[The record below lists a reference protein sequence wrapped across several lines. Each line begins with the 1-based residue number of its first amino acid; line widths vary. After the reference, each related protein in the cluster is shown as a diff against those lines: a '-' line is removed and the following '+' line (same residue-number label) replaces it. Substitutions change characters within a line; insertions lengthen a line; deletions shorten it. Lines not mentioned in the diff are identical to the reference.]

1 MQGYIG
7 TAHVPQGA
15 PPPGAS
21 IASSLTPDAASAGAG
36 FADGGSDL
44 LALIAEARHH
54 MQREED
60 PNRLFDA
67 YPQSKPRAFHPIPD
81 QRAGAFPGVPFAS
94 VSAFSFGLNDDLFP
108 AFPRACELLE
118 PDGTFCPDVSAPG
131 VPLSATQTARLL
143 ALMRAAGD
151 VPDAGGRPRV
161 GRIFARCG
169 DPSLAFVFFD
179 AEHAPVGMLEVSLFC
194 NSWSSTPS
202 ESGVVGTMRA
212 PERGTMLGLCD
223 ELGLDECWQ
232 GEDRFEAARQA
243 LDAERPAA
251 VESSAEVAR
260 QLQGVDLDGPLAA
273 ATPFERR
280 ALCASSLRARH
291 WRSQGGVTIELPDG
305 RRWNVVDYPTC
316 VATFPAC
323 AARVRDALA
332 CDRWL
337 TAEKAPS
344 DGGTS
349 AGSSVCAGLDRCLWL
364 FRPASEKPAGR

>member
-1 MQGYIG
+1 MQGHIG
-7 TAHVPQGA
+7 TAHDPQGA
-15 PPPGAS
+15 SPPGAS
-21 IASSLTPDAASAGAG
+21 TALLLTTDASSAGAAS
-36 FADGGSDL
+36 ADGGSDL

-54 MQREED
+54 MQREDD

-67 YPQSKPRAFHPIPD
+67 YPQSKPRAFHSIPD
-81 QRAGAFPGVPFAS
+81 HRAGAFPGVPFAS

-108 AFPRACELLE
+108 GACEVLK

-131 VPLSATQTARLL
+131 VPLNATQTARLL
-143 ALMRAAGD
+143 ALVRAAGD
-151 VPDAGGRPRV
+151 VPDAGARPRA
-161 GRIFARCG
+161 GRVLSRCSE
-169 DPSLAFVFFD
+169 PHLAFVFFD
-179 AEHAPVGMLEVSLFC
+179 AEHAPVGMLEVSLYC
-194 NSWSSTPS
+194 NGWSSTPS
-202 ESGVVGTMRA
+202 ESGVVGAMRA
-212 PERGTMLGLCD
+212 PEWDTMLGLCD

-232 GEDRFEAARQA
+232 GEDRFEAALQA
-243 LDAERPAA
+243 IMADRPAA
-251 VESSAEVAR
+251 AVETSADPAR
-260 QLQGVDLDGPLAA
+260 QLQGVDLDGPLAR

-291 WRSQGGVTIELPDG
+291 WRSYGGITIEIPDG
-305 RRWNVVDYPTC
+305 RRWKVVDYPTC

-364 FRPASEKPAGR
+364 FRPESKKPTGRY